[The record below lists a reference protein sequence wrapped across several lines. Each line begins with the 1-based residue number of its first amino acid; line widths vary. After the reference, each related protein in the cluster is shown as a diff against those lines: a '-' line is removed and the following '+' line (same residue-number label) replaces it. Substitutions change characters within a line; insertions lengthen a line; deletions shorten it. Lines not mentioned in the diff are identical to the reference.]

1 MNRRRSFRW
10 CLRKIRALIDDLLK
24 LAPGELD
31 ARWPRAFG
39 AALGTGRIRE
49 QPGDFVVREISQANP
64 SGSGEHLW
72 LLVRKT
78 DCNTEWVA
86 RQLTRFLGRP
96 RRDVGYAGR
105 KDRRAVT
112 EQWFSVRCPSRQASL
127 SGLQL
132 PGVELLAHAWHDRKL
147 KRGYLQG
154 NRFALRIRQVALEQE
169 VLQQRISMLTQFG
182 VPNYFGLQRFGRS
195 LSNLQRAVQAF
206 RGAATLSREQRSLA
220 LSAARS
226 FLFNEILA
234 VRVAAHRWAALA
246 PGTLAGL
253 AGSRAVFVVDAV
265 DEEIEQRLRRL
276 DIHPTAPLFG
286 VVEKQPAGVTAE
298 DQAVIDRFPV
308 LRDGL
313 IAAGLKLAQRP
324 TRAVVADLSWDLSDN
339 DLLMEFSLAP
349 GAFATAVLR
358 ELVSIQGS

>member
-1 MNRRRSFRW
+1 M
-10 CLRKIRALIDDLLK
+10 CPRKIKPLIDDLLK

-39 AALGTGRIRE
+39 PALGAGRIRE
-49 QPGDFVVREISQANP
+49 RPGDFVVREISQANP

-86 RQLTRFLGRP
+86 RQLARSLGRP

-105 KDRRAVT
+105 KDRRAVA
-112 EQWFSVRCPSRQASL
+112 EQWFSVRCPSRQVSP
-127 SGLQL
+127 SDVQS
-132 PGVELLAHAWHDRKL
+132 PGVEILAHAWHDRKL

-154 NRFALRIRQVALEQE
+154 NRFALRIRQV
-169 VLQQRISMLTQFG
+169 VLQRPLLQERISMLTQFG
-182 VPNYFGLQRFGRS
+182 VPNYFGLQRFGRG
-195 LSNLQRAVQAF
+195 LSNLHRAVGAF
-206 RGAATLSREQRSLA
+206 RGTAGLSREQRSLA

-226 FLFNEILA
+226 LLFNEILA
-234 VRVAAHRWAALA
+234 ARVEAKRWAALA

-253 AGSRAVFVVDAV
+253 AGSRAVFVVDEV
-265 DEEIEQRLRRL
+265 DAEIEQRLRRL

-286 VVEKQPAGVTAE
+286 APEKSPAGITAE

-313 IAAGLKLAQRP
+313 IAAGAELAQRP
-324 TRAVVADLSWDLSDN
+324 TRAVVADLSWELEGT
-339 DLLMEFSLAP
+339 DLLLEFSLAP
-349 GAFATAVLR
+349 GAFATAVVR
-358 ELVSIQGS
+358 ELISV